1 MKLEIKH
8 LTPYLPYDLKVVFE
22 ADEHEHT
29 LVGLV
34 NWSNEIMVLSPF
46 NDYGR
51 SNIKNCKPI
60 LRPLSDLTKEIDHN
74 GEKFIPTELLDSED
88 YPIDF
93 FVDTK
98 YEYMVDWIENYQ
110 EEHHLLFFPWGLINQ
125 LFEWHFDVFGLIEKG
140 LAIDIN
146 EQLSKRPNTSS
157 TWECFTK
164 SEKQPKGNV

>member
-8 LTPYLPYDLKVVFE
+8 LASYLPYDLKVVFE

-34 NWSNEIMVLSPF
+34 NWSDEIMVLSPF

-60 LRPLSDLTKEIDHN
+60 LRPLSDLTKEIKHKEVGIIPKIVLNEEILFEPMTVVDGLMIGIISDGYIIPVHV
-74 GEKFIPTELLDSED
+74 GRLDYVVVEK
-88 YPIDF
+88 
-93 FVDTK
+93 
-98 YEYMVDWIENYQ
+98 
-110 EEHHLLFFPWGLINQ
+110 

-140 LAIDIN
+140 LAVNIN
-146 EQLSKRPNTSS
+146 SVSI
-157 TWECFTK
+157 
-164 SEKQPKGNV
+164 

>member
-8 LTPYLPYDLKVVFE
+8 LASYLPYDLKVVFE

-34 NWSNEIMVLSPF
+34 NWSDEIMVLSPF

-60 LRPLSDLTKEIDHN
+60 LRPLSNLPKQNGDDDNYNYLGIVNFAHAFSLDGKKVGVFAMPYFFIEELCKEH
-74 GEKFIPTELLDSED
+74 
-88 YPIDF
+88 Y
-93 FVDTK
+93 
-98 YEYMVDWIENYQ
+98 
-110 EEHHLLFFPWGLINQ
+110 
-125 LFEWHFDVFGLIEKG
+125 DVFGLIEKG

-146 EQLSKRPNTSS
+146 GI
-157 TWECFTK
+157 F
-164 SEKQPKGNV
+164 

>member
-1 MKLEIKH
+1 MKIKH
-8 LTPYLPYDLKVVFE
+8 LAPYLPYDLKVVFE

-60 LRPLSDLTKEIDHN
+60 LRPLSDLTKEIEHK
-74 GEKFIPTELLDSED
+74 GVKII
-88 YPIDF
+88 PIDYF
-93 FVDTK
+93 EIGDDYNYIVDYGQGNVK
-98 YEYMVDWIENYQ
+98 LIGLLKDMAEHNFIQISYMNY
-110 EEHHLLFFPWGLINQ
+110 GVIIK
-125 LFEWHFDVFGLIEKG
+125 LFEWHFDVFGLIENG

-146 EQLSKRPNTSS
+146 ELKH
-157 TWECFTK
+157 
-164 SEKQPKGNV
+164 